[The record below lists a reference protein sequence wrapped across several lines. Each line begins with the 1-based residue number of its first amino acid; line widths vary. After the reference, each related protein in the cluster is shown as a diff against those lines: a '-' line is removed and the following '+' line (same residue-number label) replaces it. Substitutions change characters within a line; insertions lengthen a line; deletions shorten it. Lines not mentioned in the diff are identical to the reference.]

1 MQKLRIL
8 NSKEAKKI
16 YSFIEQQWGCDV
28 DLEYTFLQNERNKIY
43 VINKKFGEIDVKK
56 LRINSVGLQ
65 FGEETEHGLRLSIE
79 GSQLIGKFAKKN
91 ILELSLEQLKEWM
104 AGSDLEN
111 TFGFSGFILIR
122 YKGDF
127 IGTGKA
133 VGNKIYNYVSKIRR
147 VNLAVLG

>member
-1 MQKLRIL
+1 M
-8 NSKEAKKI
+8 
-16 YSFIEQQWGCDV
+16 
-28 DLEYTFLQNERNKIY
+28 
-43 VINKKFGEIDVKK
+43 
-56 LRINSVGLQ
+56 
-65 FGEETEHGLRLSIE
+65 
-79 GSQLIGKFAKKN
+79 
-91 ILELSLEQLKEWM
+91 
-104 AGSDLEN
+104 EN